1 MMGVPSNRA
10 RWAGYLVAALAAAGL
25 VAACGTT
32 GGGKA
37 AGVAAARAA
46 SGEFVWRD
54 LVTSDPAAARKFY
67 GELLGWTFEETSA
80 FGRPYL
86 VAKQGG
92 RYVGGIVQMPAGG
105 DGGGSQWLSY
115 MSVGNLDS
123 ALGQVEAA
131 GGRRIVGPAEV
142 SGVGRA
148 VLVWDSQG
156 APLGLAEVG
165 QPLDDMARGDGNGE
179 FFWME
184 YLANDVMA
192 ALSFYK
198 GLAGYEV
205 EAHDAAAAVPYYLL
219 KSGTAQAGL
228 FQNPVAGVTPNWLAY
243 VRVADPAA
251 LAAKVPALGG
261 RVIIAPN
268 PGLRDGTLAVI
279 ADPTGAVLA
288 LQKKS
293 G

>member
-1 MMGVPSNRA
+1 MRVPSNRA
-10 RWAGYLVAALAAAGL
+10 RWAAYLAAVLAAAGL

-37 AGVAAARAA
+37 GADAAARAA

-86 VAKQGG
+86 LAKQGG
-92 RYVGGIVQMPAGG
+92 RYVGGIVQMPSGN
-105 DGGGSQWLSY
+105 DRGGSQWLSY
-115 MSVGNLDS
+115 LSVGNLEA
-123 ALGQVEAA
+123 ALATVEAA

-148 VLVWDSQG
+148 ALVWDAQG
-156 APLGLAEVG
+156 APVGLAEVG
-165 QPLDDMARGDGNGE
+165 ERLDGMAGGQGNGE

-184 YLANDVMA
+184 SLANDVPA
-192 ALSFYK
+192 ALAFYR

-205 EAHDAAAAVPYYLL
+205 EAHAAAAVPYYLL
-219 KSGTAQAGL
+219 KSGSAQAGL

-251 LAAKVPALGG
+251 LASKVPALGG
-261 RVIIAPN
+261 RVILAPS

-279 ADPTGAVLA
+279 ADPTGAVIA

>member
-1 MMGVPSNRA
+1 MRVTSNRA
-10 RWAGYLVAALAAAGL
+10 RWAAYPAAALAAAGL

-32 GGGKA
+32 GGSKA
-37 AGVAAARAA
+37 GTEAAAQAP

-54 LVTSDPAAARKFY
+54 LVTSDPAVARKFY
-67 GELLGWTFEETSA
+67 GDLLGWTFEETSA

-86 VAKQGG
+86 LAKQGG
-92 RYVGGIVQMPAGG
+92 RYVGGIVQMPSGG
-105 DGGGSQWLSY
+105 DRGGSQWLTY
-115 MSVGNLDS
+115 MSVGNLES
-123 ALGQVEAA
+123 ALGTVEAA

-148 VLVWDSQG
+148 ALVWDAQG

-165 QPLDDMARGDGNGE
+165 ERLDGMASGDGNGE

-184 YLANDVMA
+184 YLANDVPA
-192 ALSFYK
+192 AVSFYQR
-198 GLAGYEV
+198 LAGYEV
-205 EAHDAAAAVPYYLL
+205 EAHAAAAIPYYLL
-219 KSGTAQAGL
+219 KSGSARAGV
-228 FQNPVAGVTPNWLAY
+228 FQNPVSGVTPNWLAY

-268 PGLRDGTLAVI
+268 PALRDGTMAVI
-279 ADPTGAVLA
+279 ADPTGAVIA

>member
-1 MMGVPSNRA
+1 MRVPSKRA
-10 RWAGYLVAALAAAGL
+10 RWAAYLAAALAAAGL

-37 AGVAAARAA
+37 DGVATAQGAN
-46 SGEFVWRD
+46 GEFVWRD
-54 LVTSDPAAARKFY
+54 LVTSDPAAARRFY
-67 GELLGWTFEETSA
+67 GELLGWTFEETTA

-86 VAKQGG
+86 LAKQDG
-92 RYVGGIVQMPAGG
+92 RYVGGIVQMSSGN
-105 DGGGSQWLSY
+105 DRGGSQWLSY
-115 MSVGNLDS
+115 MSVANVES
-123 ALGQVEAA
+123 ALGAVEAA
-131 GGRRIVGPAEV
+131 GGRRILGPVEV

-148 VLVWDSQG
+148 ALVWDSQG

-165 QPLDDMARGDGNGE
+165 ERLDGMASGDGNGE

-184 YLANDVMA
+184 YLANDVPA
-192 ALSFYK
+192 ALAFYK
-198 GLAGYEV
+198 DLAGYEV
-205 EAHDAAAAVPYYLL
+205 EAHAATAVPYYLL
-219 KSGTAQAGL
+219 KSGSAQAGL

-251 LAAKVPALGG
+251 LAAKVPSLGG
-261 RVIIAPN
+261 RVIIAPSS
-268 PGLRDGTLAVI
+268 GLRDGTLAVI
-279 ADPTGAVLA
+279 ADPTGAVIA

>member
-1 MMGVPSNRA
+1 M
-10 RWAGYLVAALAAAGL
+10 AALAAAGL

-37 AGVAAARAA
+37 DGVAGAGAA

-80 FGRPYL
+80 FGQPYL
-86 VAKQGG
+86 LAKQGE
-92 RYVGGIVQMPAGG
+92 RYVGGIVQMPSGS
-105 DGGGSQWLSY
+105 DRGGSQWLSY

-123 ALGQVEAA
+123 ALGTVEAA
-131 GGRRIVGPAEV
+131 GGKRIVGPTEV
-142 SGVGRA
+142 SGIGRA
-148 VLVWDSQG
+148 ALVWDSQG
-156 APLGLAEVG
+156 APVGLAEVDEQSDG
-165 QPLDDMARGDGNGE
+165 MARGYGNGE

-184 YLANDVMA
+184 YLANDVPA
-192 ALSFYK
+192 ALAFYK

-205 EAHDAAAAVPYYLL
+205 EAHAAAAVPYYLL
-219 KSGTAQAGL
+219 KSGTAQAGV

-251 LAAKVPALGG
+251 LVAKVPALGG
-261 RVIIAPN
+261 RVLIAPN

-279 ADPTGAVLA
+279 ADPTGAVIA

>member
-1 MMGVPSNRA
+1 
-10 RWAGYLVAALAAAGL
+10 
-25 VAACGTT
+25 
-32 GGGKA
+32 
-37 AGVAAARAA
+37 
-46 SGEFVWRD
+46 
-54 LVTSDPAAARKFY
+54 
-67 GELLGWTFEETSA
+67 
-80 FGRPYL
+80 
-86 VAKQGG
+86 
-92 RYVGGIVQMPAGG
+92 
-105 DGGGSQWLSY
+105 
-115 MSVGNLDS
+115 
-123 ALGQVEAA
+123 
-131 GGRRIVGPAEV
+131 
-142 SGVGRA
+142 
-148 VLVWDSQG
+148 
-156 APLGLAEVG
+156 
-165 QPLDDMARGDGNGE
+165 MARGDGNGE